1 MVLLRDRDL
10 TELLILEINND
21 CGYLKYWRY
30 SCQKH
35 LQQNKGS
42 IIH

>member
-1 MVLLRDRDL
+1 MVILRGRDI

-30 SCQKH
+30 SLVKNIC
-35 LQQNKGS
+35 NKTKEA
-42 IIH
+42 